1 MQNNS
6 ELSKEQLVEY
16 IKKYFSILENNFN
29 IKTGKKIPYPE
40 ICDMCHEVNNMLNKL
55 AVYDAKIAGQIAKL
69 KFIPILDLLLRIVKN
84 SNDLYRYEG
93 FLKNSYKLAARI
105 SLEHYMIYRE
115 WEDETKF
122 FAPRYEILSGYIHF
136 LQEVATNPKFRLL
149 IFNAP
154 SGYGK
159 LIANDIPVLTKDGW
173 KKHGDLK
180 VGDYVIS
187 PNGDFVR
194 VNIVHSKRLAN
205 VKVTFEDG
213 EEILCHNQHEW
224 CVYDRL
230 ARKTKERIETTY
242 IMQNLKEK
250 SGRNR
255 FLIPLR
261 EMVKGE
267 HKDLP
272 VDPYT
277 YGVWLGDGI
286 TKQGKITQNNKDLKI
301 FNYIPYD
308 ISSSFNGVSENVK
321 TFTVKGLAK
330 DLHKLNLCYQ
340 DKNIEKYIHDSYL
353 TADIE
358 QRLELLAGII
368 DTDGYLD
375 KNKQRY
381 VISTC
386 GEKLK
391 NDIITLISTFGWR
404 TSVTTV
410 NPSVS
415 TSGIVG
421 RKKVYYIGF
430 SPTIKIP
437 CKLKRK
443 QLIKVHKQRRI
454 GICNVELID
463 PTEGNCITVDGGLYL
478 VGKTLK
484 TTHNT
489 FPEKI
494 SEAWN
499 FGIDPTG
506 TVLSLCSNEDVVKG
520 GSRTVIDEIKSPAF
534 GEVFPNL
541 KWSEEDK
548 NFFLKETESNWK
560 LRDCKLTSSYYAKT
574 TQSNVVGTR
583 ASQRIHI
590 DDLYPDYQEAM
601 NMSLNEYYMNK
612 YLTVWTKRFVQNLIP
627 KVVVTGTLWASG
639 DFIALLIQLI
649 EKQHNMRPHKKY
661 KYCRTNEDE
670 TIVIIQVPALDYETG
685 ESTCPEV
692 KSTEEVLE
700 DKNNMDEYLF
710 ETNFQQIPT
719 DPEALTFSY
728 NNLRQYEKIPKTD
741 YIGTYSVIDATRKS
755 GADYFAMPIFTK
767 VPFENTFDY
776 FLKDCL
782 FTRTATKDMYDDIVD
797 KIIEHHII
805 LLVIESNVTSEL
817 KKQLDIR
824 LEKRGVFFCVIVEK
838 YNVENKQA
846 RITDQKGI
854 IKRRLVFPKKGL
866 HGKNTEMGRFMDNLT
881 LYNET
886 GRNPNDDAPDSC
898 ALFSSEIVEGGSKP
912 AKPKAIKRP
921 F

>member
-16 IKKYFSILENNFN
+16 IKKYFSILESNFN
-29 IKTGKKIPYPE
+29 VKTGKKIPYSE
-40 ICDMCHEVNNMLNKL
+40 LCDMCHEVNNMLNKL
-55 AVYDAKIAGQIAKL
+55 AVYDGKLAGQIAKL
-69 KFIPILDLLLRIVKN
+69 KFIPILDLLLKIVKN

-159 LIANDIPVLTKDGW
+159 
-173 KKHGDLK
+173 
-180 VGDYVIS
+180 
-187 PNGDFVR
+187 
-194 VNIVHSKRLAN
+194 
-205 VKVTFEDG
+205 
-213 EEILCHNQHEW
+213 
-224 CVYDRL
+224 
-230 ARKTKERIETTY
+230 
-242 IMQNLKEK
+242 
-250 SGRNR
+250 
-255 FLIPLR
+255 
-261 EMVKGE
+261 
-267 HKDLP
+267 
-272 VDPYT
+272 
-277 YGVWLGDGI
+277 
-286 TKQGKITQNNKDLKI
+286 
-301 FNYIPYD
+301 
-308 ISSSFNGVSENVK
+308 
-321 TFTVKGLAK
+321 
-330 DLHKLNLCYQ
+330 
-340 DKNIEKYIHDSYL
+340 
-353 TADIE
+353 
-358 QRLELLAGII
+358 
-368 DTDGYLD
+368 
-375 KNKQRY
+375 
-381 VISTC
+381 
-386 GEKLK
+386 
-391 NDIITLISTFGWR
+391 
-404 TSVTTV
+404 
-410 NPSVS
+410 
-415 TSGIVG
+415 
-421 RKKVYYIGF
+421 
-430 SPTIKIP
+430 
-437 CKLKRK
+437 
-443 QLIKVHKQRRI
+443 
-454 GICNVELID
+454 
-463 PTEGNCITVDGGLYL
+463 
-478 VGKTLK
+478 
-484 TTHNT
+484 T

-541 KWSEEDK
+541 KWNEEDK

-574 TQSNVVGTR
+574 TQSNVVGSR

-639 DFIALLIQLI
+639 DFIALLIQMI

-661 KYCRTNEDE
+661 KYCRTNADE

-741 YIGTYSVIDATRKS
+741 YVGSYAVIDATRKS

-782 FTRTATKDMYDDIVD
+782 FTRTATKDMYDAIVD
-797 KIIEHHII
+797 KIIEHHIVM
-805 LLVIESNVTSEL
+805 LVIESNVTSEL
-817 KKQLDIR
+817 KRQLDIR
-824 LEKRGVFFCVIVEK
+824 LEKRGVFYCVIVEK

-912 AKPKAIKRP
+912 VKPKPIKRP